1 MNELNLYFNE
11 KKESETK
18 IIYQTKFVIENR
30 FLHSYFFDEDLKKE
44 LSQIKK
50 EQLEILEMRVYGL
63 TLQEIA
69 DIKGLTRERVRQ
81 IESDIV
87 KKILLFH
94 SIQKLLNF
102 IHNYI
107 NKKSILFLDELPLND
122 NYLKKL
128 FLYVINKS
136 KTRLLFFDKVFQSFI
151 LNKKFGFENLKNKL
165 NKYIDSENYLI
176 DSNQFE
182 ELYPIKTEK
191 IYTIFVENKIIKGID
206 NKIFIMFS
214 LKSQREKLEFI
225 MTLFPDG
232 IEHKKNADLIRDK
245 CIYFFGDECKKIN
258 DRNLISPLDHSEK
271 IYLKDWG
278 KYIHI
283 KYIQSILENSLDF
296 VIEYLEDEL
305 EDIQINLDE
314 CFNKFK
320 NKLENI
326 GIDNKYFLHTILKLK
341 YPEEFNYNDSPWIAP
356 KGVQKVELTKTLEK
370 IVKENKVYYFN
381 DIKNKLK
388 IPDLRLKALLSRNKN
403 IIRISEYGYLN
414 KKYLIFDDR
423 EIQSWIEDKLKK
435 LDFFYVELLLD
446 KFINQLNEK
455 FVYLDDF
462 EAKFFVLDYFYKY
475 NKDYIV
481 TETRFMNTNL
491 LNGYN
496 DFNFHKLIEKYLLN
510 TKQEI
515 SMPEVI
521 SFYQQRGLKE
531 NIIKNRLFHT
541 VEKFVCRIDE
551 KNIVSLKSLKIDKE
565 IIYKINELVKDI
577 QQEISLEDFIQQ
589 HNLNYSKYTI
599 TDILNSRY
607 ITILPSRENPIWI
620 EKK

>member
-11 KKESETK
+11 KKELETK
-18 IIYQTKFVIENR
+18 IIYQTKFVIENK
-30 FLHSYFFDEDLKKE
+30 FLHFYFFDEDLIKD
-44 LSQIKK
+44 LSTIKK

-102 IHNYI
+102 INNYI
-107 NKKSILFLDELPLND
+107 NKKSIFFLDELPLND

-128 FLYVINKS
+128 FVYVINKP
-136 KTRLLFFDKVFQSFI
+136 KIKLLFFDKVFQSFI
-151 LNKKFGFENLKNKL
+151 LNDKFGFENLKNKL

-191 IYTIFVENKIIKGID
+191 IYTIFIENKIIKGID

-341 YPEEFNYNDSPWIAP
+341 YPEEFNYNDSPWIVP

-388 IPDLRLKALLSRNKN
+388 IPNLRLKALLSKNKN

>member
-356 KGVQKVELTKTLEK
+356 KGVQKVELTKTLVK

>member
-102 IHNYI
+102 INNYI
-107 NKKSILFLDELPLND
+107 NKKSIFFLDELPLND

-128 FLYVINKS
+128 FVYVINKP
-136 KTRLLFFDKVFQSFI
+136 KIKLLFFDKVFQSFI
-151 LNKKFGFENLKNKL
+151 LNDKFGFENLKNKL

-191 IYTIFVENKIIKGID
+191 IYTIFIENKIIKGID

-388 IPDLRLKALLSRNKN
+388 IPNLRLKALLSKNKN

>member
-11 KKESETK
+11 KKELETK
-18 IIYQTKFVIENR
+18 IIYQTKFVIENK
-30 FLHSYFFDEDLKKE
+30 FLHFYFFDEDLIKD
-44 LSQIKK
+44 LSTIKK

-102 IHNYI
+102 INNYI

-151 LNKKFGFENLKNKL
+151 LNEKFGFENLKNKL

-191 IYTIFVENKIIKGID
+191 IYTIFIENKIIKGID

-370 IVKENKVYYFN
+370 IVKENKAYYFN

-541 VEKFVCRIDE
+541 VEKFICRIDE